1 MRRKRKEKE
10 EEEGDTIIIGEEET
24 QESRESQGE
33 PPVKKKKKK
42 EKKQKVDEK
51 KEEKKSV
58 KDMTKAERKERMQQ
72 LTQKRKEKSEERK
85 RQEQEQKEEKYQQK
99 IDSHRELLKRAAALL
114 AKQKDPPA
122 AAAGSADTTT
132 TSMVGTLGQ
141 PVFPEPSTDTL
152 ETSYMETGGPLSL
165 DPDLGDEPIRPTSGA
180 RRTLT
185 GLTTETVSE
194 TTVQVEQYAAPLP
207 IPSKPKAAPKKDV
220 KKMRKGIP
228 KKRTRPGAGSLNY
241 EPSRAVRTKAEAEG
255 GILPAEPRKQRKK
268 RFRPGRLAPNEI
280 HYFQKH
286 THLLIRRLPFQR
298 LVREVADSFKTE
310 LRWRSSA
317 LMALQEACEA
327 YLVQLFEDS
336 NLCAIHAKRVTIM
349 PKDIQLVRRIHG
361 ERD

>member
-1 MRRKRKEKE
+1 M
-10 EEEGDTIIIGEEET
+10 
-24 QESRESQGE
+24 
-33 PPVKKKKKK
+33 
-42 EKKQKVDEK
+42 
-51 KEEKKSV
+51 
-58 KDMTKAERKERMQQ
+58 
-72 LTQKRKEKSEERK
+72 
-85 RQEQEQKEEKYQQK
+85 
-99 IDSHRELLKRAAALL
+99 LKRAAALL

-122 AAAGSADTTT
+122 AAAGSAETTT
-132 TSMVGTLGQ
+132 TSTVGTLGQ
-141 PVFPEPSTDTL
+141 PVFPEPSTDIL

-207 IPSKPKAAPKKDV
+207 IPSKPEAAPKKDV
-220 KKMRKGIP
+220 KKMQKGIP
-228 KKRTRPGAGSLNY
+228 KKRARPGAGSLNY
-241 EPSRAVRTKAEAEG
+241 EPSRAVRAKAEAEG
-255 GILPAEPRKQRKK
+255 GILPAEPGKQRKK
-268 RFRPGRLAPNEI
+268 RFRPGRLALNEI
-280 HYFQKH
+280 RYFQKH
-286 THLLIRRLPFQR
+286 THLLIRRLPFQC

-349 PKDIQLVRRIHG
+349 PKDIQLARCIRG

>member
-1 MRRKRKEKE
+1 M
-10 EEEGDTIIIGEEET
+10 
-24 QESRESQGE
+24 
-33 PPVKKKKKK
+33 
-42 EKKQKVDEK
+42 
-51 KEEKKSV
+51 
-58 KDMTKAERKERMQQ
+58 
-72 LTQKRKEKSEERK
+72 
-85 RQEQEQKEEKYQQK
+85 
-99 IDSHRELLKRAAALL
+99 LKRAAALL
-114 AKQKDPPA
+114 AKQKELPT
-122 AAAGSADTTT
+122 AAAGSAEMTT
-132 TSMVGTLGQ
+132 TSTVSTLGQ
-141 PVFPEPSTDTL
+141 PVFPEPSTDIL

-165 DPDLGDEPIRPTSGA
+165 DPDLGDEPVRPTSGA

-207 IPSKPKAAPKKDV
+207 IPSKPEAAPKKDV
-220 KKMRKGIP
+220 KKMRKGVP
-228 KKRTRPGAGSLNY
+228 KKRARPGAGSLNY
-241 EPSRAVRTKAEAEG
+241 EPSKAVRAKVEAEG
-255 GILPAEPRKQRKK
+255 GILPAELGKQRKK
-268 RFRPGRLAPNEI
+268 RFRPGRLALNEI

-327 YLVQLFEDS
+327 YLVWLFEDS

-349 PKDIQLVRRIHG
+349 PKDIQLARRICG